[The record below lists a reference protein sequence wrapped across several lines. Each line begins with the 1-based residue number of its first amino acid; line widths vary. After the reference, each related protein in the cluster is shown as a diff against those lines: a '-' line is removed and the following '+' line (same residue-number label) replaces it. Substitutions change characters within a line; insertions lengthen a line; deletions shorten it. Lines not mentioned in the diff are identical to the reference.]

1 MRRFNFRMS
10 QELLDVDPKTFGR
23 WLKQAN
29 IDPSQQV
36 DKADPRQ
43 RYLTEDQLRQLA
55 TEHGREL
62 PPSLDLEDTHNS
74 PDAATIAAVSER
86 LAGFEVR
93 MTLHFDSL
101 ETQQRQMLQILSDL
115 HADLQRFLANQERT
129 TPLQSEHTSAASN
142 ARQTSAS
149 PAAKTTVASSPS
161 RNSARKPA
169 KKTKGKRLPRTL
181 IPLHAFGQEHGV
193 SEKATDHAAEMGKL
207 SVTRGR
213 WLYNSRYVTS
223 ALDRQ
228 GQHEFYTLFHE
239 RAGFQAC
246 KACPHAL

>member
-1 MRRFNFRMS
+1 MRRFNFRRS
-10 QELLDVDPKTFGR
+10 QELLNVDPKTFGR
-23 WLKQAN
+23 WLKQAD
-29 IDPSQQV
+29 IDPSQQI
-36 DKADPRQ
+36 DRADPRQ
-43 RYLTEDQLRQLA
+43 RFLTEEQLRQLA
-55 TEHGREL
+55 DEHGREL
-62 PPSLDLEDTHNS
+62 PPSLDQEDAHDTS
-74 PDAATIAAVSER
+74 DAAAASAVSER
-86 LAGFEVR
+86 LAEFEVR
-93 MTLHFDSL
+93 MTLHFQAL
-101 ETQQRQMLQILSDL
+101 ETQQRQMLQILADL
-115 HADLQRFLANQERT
+115 HADLQRLLENQERT
-129 TPLQSEHTSAASN
+129 LPPQPEPMSAASN
-142 ARQTSAS
+142 GRKAS
-149 PAAKTTVASSPS
+149 SSSAAKATVASSPS

-181 IPLHAFGQEHGV
+181 IPLHVFGQEHGV

-239 RAGFQAC
+239 RQGFQAC